1 MKYYEIY
8 SRIGK
13 ETHIMIGG
21 STGCGKTVAEKG
33 IIFNLARNYSP
44 DEVEMWFIDP
54 KATVLHRL
62 LWLPHVRQYADNDQD
77 ALLLL
82 DLLDK
87 EMRDRNKWCQDR
99 DIEEYP
105 GKAIYCFIDE
115 TADIIV
121 RQGKDALRKFQMLLQ
136 MARSANIHMVFCSQC
151 FNRKLIPTEVQCNVT
166 CVVGLKVRATDKIL
180 SKLMVGDNSCCNLP
194 RYGKGVVITP
204 DGITT
209 EDIPMYTDE
218 DWNELRKSTLLR
230 RVI

>member
-1 MKYYEIY
+1 
-8 SRIGK
+8 
-13 ETHIMIGG
+13 
-21 STGCGKTVAEKG
+21 
-33 IIFNLARNYSP
+33 
-44 DEVEMWFIDP
+44 
-54 KATVLHRL
+54 
-62 LWLPHVRQYADNDQD
+62 
-77 ALLLL
+77 
-82 DLLDK
+82 
-87 EMRDRNKWCQDR
+87 MRDRNKWCQDR

>member
-1 MKYYEIY
+1 MKYHEIY

-166 CVVGLKVRATDKIL
+166 GVVGLKVRATDKIL

-218 DWNELRKSTLLR
+218 DWSELRKSTLLR